1 MAFQKRLYGVF
12 MNRNRLTEQAIA
24 NISAAKK
31 AELERVHGGYH
42 IQLSSK
48 KGEITITDK
57 MSRPVTYTS
66 KEAAKKALLRH
77 NEDINIL
84 LKPQI

>member
-1 MAFQKRLYGVF
+1 MT
-12 MNRNRLTEQAIA
+12 RNRLTEQAIA

-31 AELERVHGGYH
+31 AELEKVNGGYH
-42 IQLSSK
+42 IQLTSK
-48 KGEITITDK
+48 KGGVTITDK

-77 NEDINIL
+77 NNDINIS

>member
-1 MAFQKRLYGVF
+1 MA
-12 MNRNRLTEQAIA
+12 RNRLTEQAIA

-31 AELERVHGGYH
+31 AELERVNGVYH
-42 IQLSSK
+42 VQLSSS
-48 KGEITITDK
+48 KGKEVKVIDK
-57 MSRPVTYTS
+57 MSRPVAYSS

-77 NEDINIL
+77 NENITIS